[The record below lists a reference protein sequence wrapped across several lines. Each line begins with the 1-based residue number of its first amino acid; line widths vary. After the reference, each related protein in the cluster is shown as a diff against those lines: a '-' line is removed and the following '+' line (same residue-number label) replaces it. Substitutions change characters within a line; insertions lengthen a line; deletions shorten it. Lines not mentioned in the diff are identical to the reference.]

1 MGNSQFMSIKQFAR
15 FTGVSQTTLRYYDEI
30 GLLPA
35 ASRAEG
41 NNYRVYE
48 PSQRRLL
55 NFINV
60 LIDLGISLTEIKEI
74 KEARTPES
82 LLNLLSQQE
91 IILDRQLHDLRT
103 AYSIIHAYRR
113 NIQNGLLGD
122 ENKIALEALEEARFV
137 LGPANAFRAGEGDMF
152 GDPYTHFCEEAREYR
167 INLRYPIGGYHYD
180 MESFSAAPGQPDKYF
195 SLDPIGNCTREA
207 GQYLT
212 AYKRGDHSGYGDLP
226 EKMAAYARERGL
238 YPTGPVY
245 TLYLLDEI
253 STRDPG
259 QYLLHIAVGVT
270 KRPESGKRE
279 AKEWGQ
285 SCPLLSSCKR
295 PHCLPE
301 EA

>member
-1 MGNSQFMSIKQFAR
+1 MDDAHFMSIKQFAK

-35 ASRAEG
+35 ASRGES
-41 NNYRVYE
+41 NNYRMYE
-48 PSQRRLL
+48 PSQRKIL

-60 LIDLGISLTEIKEI
+60 LIDLGISLTEIKEK

-122 ENKIALEALEEARFV
+122 ENRIALEMLEEAHFI
-137 LGPANAFRAGEGDMF
+137 LGPANVFKEGEGDLF
-152 GDPYTHFCEEAREYR
+152 GDPYTRFCEEAKDYR

-195 SLDPIGNCTREA
+195 SLDPIGNCTRES

-245 TLYLLDEI
+245 TMFLLDEI
-253 STRDPG
+253 STRDPE
-259 QYLLHIAVGVT
+259 QYLLHIAVSVS
-270 KRPESGKRE
+270 KRPEAAKRAARE
-279 AKEWGQ
+279 RAQ
-285 SCPLLSSCKR
+285 NCPFLSTCQR
-295 PHCLPE
+295 PHCLAE
-301 EA
+301 ES